1 MYILCHEIKA
11 NEVTQ
16 CFNTKIR
23 CTDGVRLNSRYVPGR
38 GRFGHSSTLCEECIY
53 NIQLGQLS
61 VNPPRLLLEV
71 GGTST

>member
-23 CTDGVRLNSRYVPGR
+23 CTDGVKLNSRYVPDG
-38 GRFGHSSTLCEECIY
+38 GRFGHSSTLCEECRY
-53 NIQLGQLS
+53 NIIIIHKNKQS
-61 VNPPRLLLEV
+61 YP
-71 GGTST
+71 

>member
-23 CTDGVRLNSRYVPGR
+23 CTDGVKLNSRYVPGG
-38 GRFGHSSTLCEECIY
+38 GRFGHSSTLCEECRY
-53 NIQLGQLS
+53 NIIIIHKNKKS
-61 VNPPRLLLEV
+61 YP
-71 GGTST
+71 

>member
-23 CTDGVRLNSRYVPGR
+23 CTDGVRLNSRYVQYVPGR
-38 GRFGHSSTLCEECIY
+38 GRFGHSSTLCEECRY
-53 NIQLGQLS
+53 NIIIIHKNKQS
-61 VNPPRLLLEV
+61 CP
-71 GGTST
+71 